1 MKIMK
6 KEELAKILNGRK
18 RGDEITKEEIKIAK
32 DNGLVVVYGYSDD
45 NLEFNGAIDD
55 EVDAYDGTKVYIT
68 KKLEIKSKPKEGR
81 KLVEA
86 IWYPI
91 LDISLM
97 EELECSWLIKSDIP
111 NSFFDIMDSDEEE
124 LFCRG
129 IIFDIKDI

>member
-1 MKIMK
+1 MK
-6 KEELAKILNGRK
+6 KEELAFTLNGRK
-18 RGDEITKEEIKIAK
+18 RGDEIRKEEIKVAK

-86 IWYPI
+86 IWCPI
-91 LDISLM
+91 LDPSFPM
-97 EELECSWLIKSDIP
+97 EDLDCSWLIKSEIP
-111 NSFFDIMDSDEEE
+111 NSSFDIMDSEEE
-124 LFCRG
+124 KIFCRG
-129 IIFDIKDI
+129 IVFDIKNI

>member
-1 MKIMK
+1 MK

-68 KKLEIKSKPKEGR
+68 KKLEIKSTPKEGR